1 MDQKA
6 NIEQKSAEAGTVPTA
21 RCVTST
27 VDKVA
32 ACPECHH
39 NPPTVPSHSPEEGS
53 GCRLSTSCPGSNTR
67 WLGQPGACVPARCW
81 KAAVAMAAA
90 HAACVTLP

>member
-1 MDQKA
+1 MAQKA

-32 ACPECHH
+32 ACPKRHH
-39 NPPTVPSHSPEEGS
+39 NPPTVPGHSPEEGS
-53 GCRLSTSCPGSNTR
+53 GCRQSISRPGSNTR
-67 WLGQPGACVPARCW
+67 WSGQPGACAPARCW
-81 KAAVAMAAA
+81 KAAVAMEGA
-90 HAACVTLP
+90 HAARVTLP